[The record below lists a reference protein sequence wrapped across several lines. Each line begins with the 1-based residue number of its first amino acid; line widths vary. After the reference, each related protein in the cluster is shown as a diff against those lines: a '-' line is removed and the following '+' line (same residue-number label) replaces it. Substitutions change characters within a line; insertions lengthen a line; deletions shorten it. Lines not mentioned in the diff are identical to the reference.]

1 MTKYFYMG
9 VFWLFSLPGL
19 TQQVV
24 NSDSTYSLNGPG
36 DIHLQVSPD
45 LMFFNGSDMK
55 FAGGLKLEYFFSR
68 KIGFNGVLT
77 IGNNCGYFNMGIISI
92 PIFLILKGP
101 DEVEFESFE
110 EFLLRLL
117 LIVTVF
123 ESPAIHF
130 PINDRSDISLNL
142 SVLRFRW
149 TPEEVESNTI
159 QVAAAAGL
167 QINLQIGKF
176 MLSPF
181 GDVSV
186 GYSDFKS
193 VITTGVLFGP
203 IFKSR

>member
-1 MTKYFYMG
+1 MTKYFYIS
-9 VFWLFSLPGL
+9 VFWLFTLPGL
-19 TQQVV
+19 TQQAV

-45 LMFFNGSDMK
+45 FMFLNGSDMK

-92 PIFLILKGP
+92 PLFLILKGP

-110 EFLLRLL
+110 EFLLSLL

-130 PINDRSDISLNL
+130 HINDRSDISLNL

-149 TPEEVESNTI
+149 TPEEAESNTV
-159 QVAAAAGL
+159 QAAAAAGL
-167 QINLQIGKF
+167 QVNFQIGKF
-176 MLSPF
+176 ILSPF

-186 GYSDFKS
+186 GYAGFKS
-193 VITTGVLFGP
+193 VMTTGILFGP
-203 IFKSR
+203 KIYGR